1 MMNNNRL
8 TACDNRAVR
17 FQIGKFPL
25 YDGLALSPLAGIT
38 DLPFRQLCRKFGAE
52 WVVSEMISGQPSLHG
67 TYKTVHRLSHVGERS
82 PIVVQIVG
90 REPKKMQAAA
100 LNYQAAGADVI
111 DINLGCPAKKVCHSY
126 AGSALMRDPA
136 LVKAI
141 LQEVIAAVKV
151 PVTIKTRLGFDE
163 EHINVIEIAKIA
175 QQTGVAAMAI
185 HGRTRQQ
192 MFTGKAR
199 YAPIKEVVQEVD
211 IPIWVNGDV
220 DSAQKAITALEES
233 GAAGVM
239 IGRAAQGRPWIFT
252 EIKEFFRSGRQLV
265 LPFELISRTI
275 KAHIAEIHLFY
286 GQGYGHRIARK
297 HIIYYFNLLR
307 AEKHVLT
314 EILSIQGEQAQREAI
329 NNILH
334 QSWAQDYYYKYYD
347 NKQER

>member
-1 MMNNNRL
+1 MNNNRL
-8 TACDNRAVR
+8 ISCDSRTVR

-25 YDGLALSPLAGIT
+25 YNGLALSPLAGIT
-38 DLPFRQLCRKFGAE
+38 DLPFRQLCRKLGAE
-52 WVVSEMISGQPSLHG
+52 WVVSEMISEEPSLRG
-67 TYKTVHRLSHVGERS
+67 THKTAHRLSHVGERS

-100 LNYQAAGADVI
+100 LNYEAAGADVI
-111 DINLGCPAKKVCHSY
+111 DINLGCPVKKVCHSY
-126 AGSALMRDPA
+126 AGSALMKDPS
-136 LVKAI
+136 LVKSI
-141 LQEVIAAVKV
+141 LQEVVNAVKV

-175 QQTGVAAMAI
+175 EQVGVAAIAI

-199 YAPIKEVVQEVD
+199 YAPIKEVAQEVG
-211 IPIWVNGDV
+211 IPIWVNGDIG
-220 DSAQKAITALEES
+220 SAQQAIIALEES

-239 IGRAAQGRPWIFT
+239 IGRAAQGRPWIFA

-275 KAHIAEIHLFY
+275 TAHIAEIHLFY

-297 HIIYYFNLLR
+297 HITYYLNLLH
-307 AEKHVLT
+307 AEKHVLA
-314 EILSIQGEQAQREAI
+314 EILSIQGEHAQREAI
-329 NNILH
+329 SNILY